1 MNRKRIAAIL
11 LVALIVAVSCT
22 DRGRS
27 AIDQR
32 SDTALAQQLNGFSRP
47 LVAGEEGLAAALPVV
62 SVRTRI
68 LLLTADGAEP
78 LTRPLR
84 ADDLCDE
91 RILVLY
97 QGAGDTTWLLD
108 PRTSTVDVAVDGMVF
123 CRALPIDGEV
133 RLGAFQCTLR
143 LDDGDLRVDAI
154 QCVSPAGQDCRMPVW
169 VPSRGTVYEVVEAD
183 GGRHLWWAKQWSAK
197 QGQAEEQL
205 AGQPNA
211 APLLTPARQARQ
223 PQALADGR
231 VAFFTEDTSGWSR
244 YVSDFTGEPARLS
257 LAQPVAQPRLR
268 PAIRRHGDGIEAVL
282 LRIPERL
289 DLATILALVEAQH
302 PAVNRARALLAVS
315 LVEAGQAGLAR
326 WPTLAVGLFTTP
338 VTGIL
343 VDGGAA
349 YSGDYLAEGLSRGVI
364 GLVQPLL
371 DFSRNAHLQ
380 AAALERVAVA
390 TDALAAEVQRRSAEA
405 ASHAVAA
412 ERHRE
417 LAAHYA
423 IVERCWRDRAAA
435 VARRS
440 AAGYGSSAAEVEAAR
455 GLALATAAVT
465 TNRHLAAYHRARL
478 LRCCGIDE
486 RMEVDV
492 VSGAEAWDDASLPD
506 LQTLVAEALI
516 DQPRLRAARRE
527 LVVAFH
533 VAEAGADL
541 RPSLSAQASYGQ
553 TRDDSF
559 TATDDYVTL
568 GLAGELPLA
577 APKAAGLHRQ
587 RSLELAVA
595 LRAAEEGEAEAV
607 AGEVEM
613 AWVEFHRAR
622 GEYTGARGQA
632 SAADDRVRIL
642 RLRAQE
648 GTVAG
653 AAGAAGATGA
663 ASAEDVAAARCLQAE
678 ARASACAAGWEVGAR
693 MIDALCSAG
702 RARDIAARMAELT
715 AAHAS
720 AAHTS
725 TWLWRTADIQPGGPA
740 LAAMEDAVTRWR
752 LGRIALFVGGSTDPF
767 ASAAA
772 RAGLDRFAG
781 RCRQRG
787 VVLWALLGDPA
798 WFAADDDTIRAEVA
812 HVSALVAQVAPSAQA
827 AQATSTEPV
836 FHGVELDLEP
846 QALPGWSDP
855 TQRPLLA
862 ARCVALVAL
871 VRKSL
876 PPGIPLWLDAPPQL
890 LVEIGHDLEP
900 HLDGVVVM
908 CYAHDANA
916 VTAAARSA
924 AAAWPKPYALA
935 VELTPTA
942 EGANLSAASDE
953 EVRALLQKLIA
964 DHVGERFAGIA
975 LHDLSSLAAR
985 PASAPPEIR

>member
-1 MNRKRIAAIL
+1 MKRKRIAAVML
-11 LVALIVAVSCT
+11 AALPLTSLIVAVSCS

-32 SDTALAQQLNGFSRP
+32 SDTALAQRLNGFSRP
-47 LVAGEEGLAAALPVV
+47 LVAGEEGLAAALPLV
-62 SVRTRI
+62 SVRTRV
-68 LLLTADGAEP
+68 LLLTPDGAEP
-78 LTRPLR
+78 LSRPLR

-123 CRALPIDGEV
+123 CRALPVDSNV
-133 RLGAFQCTLR
+133 RLGAFRCTLR
-143 LDDGDLRVDAI
+143 LDGGDLRVGAI
-154 QCVSPAGQDCRMPVW
+154 QRVSPAGQDCRMPVW
-169 VPSRGTVYEVVEAD
+169 VPSRGTVYEAVEAD
-183 GGRHLWWAKQWSAK
+183 GGRHLWWA
-197 QGQAEEQL
+197 EDQL
-205 AGQPNA
+205 ADQHGA
-211 APLLTPARQARQ
+211 APLLNPARQARQ
-223 PQALADGR
+223 PHALADGR
-231 VAFFTEDTSGWSR
+231 VAFYAEDSGGWSR
-244 YVSDFTGEPARLS
+244 YSYDFAGQPARL
-257 LAQPVAQPRLR
+257 LVAQAVAEPRLR
-268 PAIRRHGDGIEAVL
+268 PAIRKHGDGIEAVL
-282 LRIPERL
+282 LRIPERI

-338 VTGIL
+338 VTGLL
-343 VDGGAA
+343 VDGGAV

-371 DFSRNAHLQ
+371 DFGRNAHLE

-405 ASHAVAA
+405 ASHAMAA

-417 LAAHYA
+417 LAVRFAL
-423 IVERCWRDRAAA
+423 VERCWRDRAEAA
-435 VARRS
+435 VRRS
-440 AAGYGSSAAEVEAAR
+440 AAGYGSATAEVEAAR
-455 GLALATAAVT
+455 GLALASAAFT
-465 TNRHLAAYHRARL
+465 THLHLATYHRARL

-492 VSGAEAWDDASLPD
+492 VSGAEAWADASLPD

-613 AWVEFHRAR
+613 AWVEFQRAR

-632 SAADDRVRIL
+632 AAADDRLRIL
-642 RLRAQE
+642 RLRAQ
-648 GTVAG
+648 GSNVAG
-653 AAGAAGATGA
+653 ASGAAGAT
-663 ASAEDVAAARCLQAE
+663 SAEDVAAARCVQAE
-678 ARASACAAGWEVGAR
+678 ARAAACAAGWEVGAR

-702 RARDIAARMAELT
+702 RSRDIAARMAELT

-720 AAHTS
+720 AAHTA
-725 TWLWRTADIQPGGPA
+725 TWLWHTADIQPGGPA
-740 LAAMEDAVTRWR
+740 LAAMEDAVARWR
-752 LGRIALFVGGSTDPF
+752 LGRIALFVGGNTDPF
-767 ASAAA
+767 ASVAA

-812 HVSALVAQVAPSAQA
+812 RVSALAAQA
-827 AQATSTEPV
+827 TQATQATSTEPV
-836 FHGVELDLEP
+836 FHGLELDLEP

-855 TQRPLLA
+855 AQRPLLA
-862 ARCVALVAL
+862 ARCVELVAV
-871 VRKSL
+871 VRKAL
-876 PPGIPLWLDAPPQL
+876 PPGVPLWLDAPPQL
-890 LVEIGHDLEP
+890 MVEIGHDLEP
-900 HLDGVVVM
+900 YLDGVVVM

-916 VTAAARSA
+916 VTVAARSA

-935 VELTPTA
+935 VELTPTT
-942 EGANLSAASDE
+942 EGASLSAASDE
-953 EVRALLQKLIA
+953 EVRALLQKLVA
-964 DHVGERFAGIA
+964 DHAGERFAGIA
-975 LHDLSSLAAR
+975 LHDLSSLTVR

>member
-11 LVALIVAVSCT
+11 LVSLIVAVSCT
-22 DRGRS
+22 NRGRS

-32 SDTALAQQLNGFSRP
+32 SDTALAQRLNGFSRP

-62 SVRTRI
+62 SNSTRI
-68 LLLTADGAEP
+68 LLLTADGAAP

-91 RILVLY
+91 RFLVLY
-97 QGAGDTTWLLD
+97 QGVGDAAWLLD
-108 PRTSTVDVAVDGMVF
+108 PRTSTVEVAVDGMVF
-123 CRALPIDGEV
+123 CRALPVDGDA

-143 LDDGDLRVDAI
+143 LDGGDLRVDAI
-154 QCVSPAGQDCRMPVW
+154 QRVSSAGQDCRMPVW
-169 VPSRGTVYEVVEAD
+169 VPSRGTVYEVIEAD
-183 GGRHLWWAKQWSAK
+183 GGRHLWL
-197 QGQAEEQL
+197 AEERL
-205 AGQPNA
+205 AEERGPV
-211 APLLTPARQARQ
+211 PLLTPPRQARQ
-223 PQALADGR
+223 PQALPDGR
-231 VAFFTEDTSGWSR
+231 VAYFAEDTSGWSR
-244 YVSDFTGEPARLS
+244 YAYDFTGEPARLP
-257 LAQPVAQPRLR
+257 LAQPVTQPHLR
-268 PAIRRHGDGIEAVL
+268 PAIRKHGDGIEAVL
-282 LRIPERL
+282 LRIPERI

-315 LVEAGQAGLAR
+315 LVEAGQSGLAR

-338 VTGIL
+338 VTGLL
-343 VDGGAA
+343 VEGGAV

-371 DFSRNAHLQ
+371 DFGRNAHLE

-390 TDALAAEVQRRSAEA
+390 TDALAEEVQRRSAEA

-412 ERHRE
+412 ERYRE
-417 LAAHYA
+417 LAAHFT
-423 IVERCWRDRAAA
+423 IVERCWRDRTEAA
-435 VARRS
+435 ARRS
-440 AAGYGSSAAEVEAAR
+440 AAGYGSAAAEAETAR
-455 GLALATAAVT
+455 GLALGSAAVT

-492 VSGAEAWDDASLPD
+492 ASGAQAWDEASLPD
-506 LQTLVAEALI
+506 LQTLVAGALI

-559 TATDDYVTL
+559 TATDDYMTL

-595 LRAAEEGEAEAV
+595 LRAAEEAEAEAV
-607 AGEVEM
+607 AAEVEM
-613 AWVEFHRAR
+613 AWLEFQRAR

-632 SAADDRVRIL
+632 ANADDRLRIL
-642 RLRAQE
+642 RLRAQ
-648 GTVAG
+648 GSTVD
-653 AAGAAGATGA
+653 GATGA
-663 ASAEDVAAARCLQAE
+663 TTSDAVAAARCIQAE
-678 ARASACAAGWEVGAR
+678 ARAAACAAGWEVGAR
-693 MIDALCSAG
+693 LIKALGSAG

-715 AAHAS
+715 PAHAS
-720 AAHTS
+720 AARTA

-798 WFAADDDTIRAEVA
+798 WFGAADDDIRAEVA
-812 HVSALVAQVAPSAQA
+812 HASALAVQANQA
-827 AQATSTEPV
+827 AQVTGAEPV
-836 FHGVELDLEP
+836 FHGLELDLEP

-855 TQRPLLA
+855 AQRPLLA

-871 VRKSL
+871 VRKAL
-876 PPGIPLWLDAPPQL
+876 PPQIPLWLDAPPQL

-916 VTAAARSA
+916 VTAAARTA

-953 EVRALLQKLIA
+953 EVRALLQKLVA
-964 DHVGERFAGIA
+964 DHAGERFAGIA